1 MVVVI
6 VLAIVVLVVAEFAA
20 RAYVSS
26 HIKKELSEH
35 ANDTSS
41 SAQISFGA
49 HPVLPAVITR
59 KLSHVKVDIP
69 NSLDV
74 TYPDGATSTP
84 DVSGYPPSTITIDDL
99 NMKSHAAG
107 TLTLDTTLSTDY
119 IEAAAQGGVTRNSS
133 SNTNSHNARSHSYS
147 QANYSAAAQSIADRA
162 IKVTAVN
169 PNPSKGTFSLELSG
183 GLADLEIKPTID
195 SGDLTM
201 KVTNAKL
208 LGMSLPQ
215 SVADVLTSQIEDAAN
230 VSNKELRATHVEVTS
245 RGMRVTEEGH
255 DVDLKALSD
264 SANQILGTHND
275 GSTSDSAAG
284 RIGAHQ

>member
-35 ANDTSS
+35 ADGSS
-41 SAQISFGA
+41 SAQVSFGT
-49 HPVLPAVITR
+49 HPVLSAVITH

-74 TYPDGATSTP
+74 TYPDGTTSAP
-84 DVSGYPPSTITIDDL
+84 DVSGYPPSTITIDKL
-99 NMKSHAAG
+99 NMNSHKAG

-119 IEAAAQGGVTRNSS
+119 IEAAAQGGVTRKSS
-133 SNTNSHNARSHSYS
+133 SDTNSQSASS
-147 QANYSAAAQSIADRA
+147 QAYRQAAYSPAAQSIADRA

-195 SGDLTM
+195 DGDITM

-215 SVADVLTSQIEDAAN
+215 SVADVLTSQIEEAAN
-230 VSNKELRATHVEVTS
+230 VVSNKELKATHVEVTS

-255 DVDLKALSD
+255 DVGLKALSD
-264 SANQILGTHND
+264 NANQILGTQND
-275 GSTSDSAAG
+275 
-284 RIGAHQ
+284 Q

>member
-1 MVVVI
+1 MVAI
-6 VLAIVVLVVAEFAA
+6 LVLAVVVLVVAEFAA
-20 RAYVSS
+20 RAYVSAQ
-26 HIKKELSEH
+26 IKKELSEH
-35 ANDTSS
+35 ADDSCS
-41 SAQISFGA
+41 CALMSFGA
-49 HPVLPAVITR
+49 HPGVPAVFTR
-59 KLSHVKVDIP
+59 KLNHVKVDIP

-74 TYPDGATSTP
+74 TYPDGTTSAP

-99 NMKSHAAG
+99 DMNSHKAG

-119 IEAAAQGGVTRNSS
+119 IEAAAQGGVTRKNSS
-133 SNTNSHNARSHSYS
+133 DTESGTASGSTYH
-147 QANYSAAAQSIADRA
+147 QANYSTAAQSIADRA

-169 PNPSKGTFSLELSG
+169 PNPSMGTFSLELSG

-195 SGDLTM
+195 DGDLTM

-230 VSNKELRATHVEVTS
+230 VSNKELKATHVEVTS

-264 SANQILGTHND
+264 SANQILGTQND
-275 GSTSDSAAG
+275 SSTSDSAAG
-284 RIGAHQ
+284 RASASQ

>member
-1 MVVVI
+1 MVAI
-6 VLAIVVLVVAEFAA
+6 LVLAVVVLVVAEFAA

-35 ANDTSS
+35 ADDSSS

-49 HPVLPAVITR
+49 HPVLPAVFTR
-59 KLSHVKVDIP
+59 KLNHVKVDIP

-74 TYPDGATSTP
+74 TYPDGTTSAP

-99 NMKSHAAG
+99 DMNSHKAG

-119 IEAAAQGGVTRNSS
+119 IEAAAQGGVTRKNSS
-133 SNTNSHNARSHSYS
+133 DTESGTASGSTYH
-147 QANYSAAAQSIADRA
+147 QANYSTAAQSIADRA

-195 SGDLTM
+195 DGDLTM

-230 VSNKELRATHVEVTS
+230 VSNKELKATHVEVTS

-264 SANQILGTHND
+264 SANQILGTQND
-275 GSTSDSAAG
+275 SSTSDSAAG
-284 RIGAHQ
+284 RASASQ

>member
-1 MVVVI
+1 MVAI
-6 VLAIVVLVVAEFAA
+6 LVLAVVVLVVAEFAA

-35 ANDTSS
+35 ADDSSS

-49 HPVLPAVITR
+49 HPVLPAVFTR
-59 KLSHVKVDIP
+59 KLNHVKVDIP

-74 TYPDGATSTP
+74 TYPDGTTSAP

-99 NMKSHAAG
+99 DMNSHKAG

-119 IEAAAQGGVTRNSS
+119 IEAAAQGGVTRKNSS
-133 SNTNSHNARSHSYS
+133 DTESGTASGSTYH
-147 QANYSAAAQSIADRA
+147 QANYSTAAQSIADRA

-169 PNPSKGTFSLELSG
+169 PNPSMGTFSLELSG

-195 SGDLTM
+195 DGDLTM

-230 VSNKELRATHVEVTS
+230 VSNKELKATHVEVTS

-264 SANQILGTHND
+264 SANQILGTQND
-275 GSTSDSAAG
+275 SSTSDSAAG
-284 RIGAHQ
+284 RASASQ